1 MGPAEEIRSGKERLG
16 MLWTLFV
23 ILLIAWLIGLVGFH
37 ILAWYIHILLVL
49 ALVVLI
55 IQLISGRRPVV

>member
-1 MGPAEEIRSGKERLG
+1 MGPEKEAPSGKERLG

-49 ALVVLI
+49 ALVVLV
-55 IQLISGRRPVV
+55 IQLISGRRVA

>member
-1 MGPAEEIRSGKERLG
+1 

-23 ILLIAWLIGLVGFH
+23 ILLVAWLVGLVGFH
-37 ILAWYIHILLVL
+37 VLAWYIHLLLVV

-55 IQLISGRRPVV
+55 LQLFSGRDRPSDGRGLAKKAP

>member
-1 MGPAEEIRSGKERLG
+1 

-23 ILLIAWLIGLVGFH
+23 ILLVAWLVGLVGFH
-37 ILAWYIHILLVL
+37 VLAWYIHLLLVV

-55 IQLISGRRPVV
+55 LQLFSGRRPAV